1 MNFNINNTIFI
12 KLDNLNEREIF
23 SICVEYSLVFET
35 LTTCKNTK
43 LNLYIDNKLK
53 KVVATSNNDN
63 ITFLTTDN
71 IYYGGL
77 TKREYDSFL
86 AIKPTKVP
94 KLKVN
99 ETSINLYKE
108 LNEKGFLR
116 IDKFD
121 NVINSVN
128 DVNIDSIL
136 EEFGIN
142 GITPFEEEKQRG
154 ITITIK
160 DNKIKR
166 DISYYDIDTILDKI
180 GLYGV
185 NSLTKDEQ
193 KFLNDNN

>member
-23 SICVEYSLVFET
+23 SICVEYNLIFET
-35 LTTCKNTK
+35 LVTCKNTK
-43 LNLYIDNKLK
+43 LQLYIDNNLK

-63 ITFLTTDN
+63 ITFSTTNN

-86 AIKPTKVP
+86 AIKPIKVP

-99 ETSINLYKE
+99 EASIKLYKE
-108 LNEKGFLR
+108 LNGKGCLR

-121 NVINSVN
+121 KVINSVD

-136 EEFGIN
+136 TEFGIN

-154 ITITIK
+154 ITITVK

-166 DISYYDIDTILDKI
+166 NISYYDIDTILDKI
-180 GLYGV
+180 SLYGI